1 MGRILVHGFSYFSHG
16 SHMGRSRPNRR
27 SYISPLRWALQM
39 KKLKEE
45 KNSPLAVSIYVSA
58 MKKQIEE
65 EFESK
70 YSKRINYLVGA
81 NNELAR
87 ELKKCEEDRIKMAS
101 IADNIVLSKEEEYK
115 SNVGKVY
122 SDGRGGVY
130 QAS

>member
-1 MGRILVHGFSYFSHG
+1 
-16 SHMGRSRPNRR
+16 
-27 SYISPLRWALQM
+27 M

-87 ELKKCEEDRIKMAS
+87 EL
-101 IADNIVLSKEEEYK
+101 
-115 SNVGKVY
+115 
-122 SDGRGGVY
+122 
-130 QAS
+130 